1 MYRVMG
7 LALPTLWAYS
17 LPTLWS
23 GHIVGIP
30 CPHCGLPT
38 LFPAHIVGV
47 FASYAAERQSMPFH
61 C

>member
-1 MYRVMG
+1 MYTLYRVMG

-17 LPTLWS
+17 LPTLWA
-23 GHIVGIP
+23 GHIMIVAFP
-30 CPHCGLPT
+30 AHT